1 MGSNSISTSQKNSS
15 DTPQLGKVVTVQIV
29 TMLIAVVSMLIDG
42 MMTGI
47 FLGDDCLAAYG
58 LTNPVN
64 MLLVALGGLLASGAQ
79 VMGGRFA
86 GRNDEEGLN
95 RVLTTSVTFGFAGGL
110 TVSILISLFI
120 GPLCVAL
127 GAAAEPMTSLTAQY
141 LQGIVFCLPALVIGQ
156 VIPSF
161 LQIRNCRRQ
170 IIIAAFA
177 QIAADVLL
185 DYLNVTVFHGGLWG
199 MAMATVISC
208 YLYVILLL
216 TPTYM
221 RAGYRFSFR
230 YFSFATLGHIC
241 RYGLLYLVYKVS
253 VALMSL
259 FLNRALSSHGGL
271 AYLAANSIIF
281 SIELIIGAF
290 PSGFGSTTSMLIG
303 VERGQRGEQA
313 ATQLCLRIVKLSVI
327 VNIIQTVL
335 VLLLAE
341 PLVTMFSPKTAE
353 VAQLGAWGLR
363 LYVLSVLPNTVN
375 YIVRNYEQSMDHTAS
390 AYLICLMNHIVLPV
404 AAGLLLV
411 AVAPIRYIWLCFVI
425 GQGLCLIITWF
436 SVNGKIALKEAR

>member
-1 MGSNSISTSQKNSS
+1 MGSNSKNTSQKNSS
-15 DTPQLGKVVTVQIV
+15 EAPQLGKVVTVQIV

-42 MMTGI
+42 IMTGV

-64 MLLVALGGLLASGAQ
+64 MLLVALGGLLASGVQ

-86 GRNDEEGLN
+86 GSNDEEGLN
-95 RVLTTSVTFGFAGGL
+95 RVLTTSVTSGFIGGL

-120 GPLCVAL
+120 RPLCVAL
-127 GAAAEPMTSLTAQY
+127 GAAADPMTSLTEQY
-141 LQGIVFCLPALVIGQ
+141 LRGIVFCLPALVIGQ

-161 LQIRNCRRQ
+161 LQMRNCRRQ

-221 RAGYRFSFR
+221 CAGYRFSFR
-230 YFSFATLGHIC
+230 YFSFVMLEHIC
-241 RYGLLYLVYKVS
+241 RYGLLYLIYKVS
-253 VALMSL
+253 VSFMSL

-271 AYLAANSIIF
+271 KYLAANSIIF
-281 SIELIIGAF
+281 AIELIIGAF

-303 VERGQRGEQA
+303 VEKGQRGERA
-313 ATQLCLRIVKLSVI
+313 ATQLCIRIVKLSVI
-327 VNIIQTVL
+327 VNIIQSVL
-335 VLLLAE
+335 VFLLAK
-341 PLVTMFSPKTAE
+341 PLVTMFSPETAE

-363 LYVLSVLPNTVN
+363 LYVLSVLPNTIN
-375 YIVRNYEQSMDHTAS
+375 YIVRNYEQNMDHTVS
-390 AYLICLMNHIVLPV
+390 AYLICFMNHIVLPLS
-404 AAGLLLV
+404 AGLLLV
-411 AVAPIRYIWLCFVI
+411 AVAPIRYIWLCFVL
-425 GQGLCLIITWF
+425 GQGLCLIISWF
-436 SVNGKIALKEAR
+436 TLNGKFTMKEMH

>member
-1 MGSNSISTSQKNSS
+1 MGSNNISTSQKNSS

-161 LQIRNCRRQ
+161 LQMRNCRRQ

-185 DYLNVTVFHGGLWG
+185 DYLNVTV
-199 MAMATVISC
+199 
-208 YLYVILLL
+208 ILLL

-221 RAGYRFSFR
+221 HAGYRFSFR

-303 VERGQRGEQA
+303 VEKGQRGERA
-313 ATQLCLRIVKLSVI
+313 AAQLCLRIVKLSVI

>member
-1 MGSNSISTSQKNSS
+1 MGSNNISTSQKNSS

-79 VMGGRFA
+79 VMEGRFA

-161 LQIRNCRRQ
+161 LQMRNCRRQ

-221 RAGYRFSFR
+221 HAGYRFSFR

-259 FLNRALSSHGGL
+259 FLNRNRFPNLS
-271 AYLAANSIIF
+271 
-281 SIELIIGAF
+281 
-290 PSGFGSTTSMLIG
+290 PSL
-303 VERGQRGEQA
+303 
-313 ATQLCLRIVKLSVI
+313 
-327 VNIIQTVL
+327 
-335 VLLLAE
+335 
-341 PLVTMFSPKTAE
+341 
-353 VAQLGAWGLR
+353 
-363 LYVLSVLPNTVN
+363 
-375 YIVRNYEQSMDHTAS
+375 
-390 AYLICLMNHIVLPV
+390 
-404 AAGLLLV
+404 
-411 AVAPIRYIWLCFVI
+411 
-425 GQGLCLIITWF
+425 
-436 SVNGKIALKEAR
+436 